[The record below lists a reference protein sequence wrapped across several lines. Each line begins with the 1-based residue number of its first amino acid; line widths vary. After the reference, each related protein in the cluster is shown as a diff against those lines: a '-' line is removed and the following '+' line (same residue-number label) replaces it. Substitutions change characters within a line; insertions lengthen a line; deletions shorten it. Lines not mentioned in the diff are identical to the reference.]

1 MAPRLVNSST
11 PLGVRGDFGDLG
23 VRGGLLLRL
32 GKGAPAS
39 GARRKDR
46 RGLHLR
52 RRETAMHARDEIR
65 MTARPM
71 MIKTVTKLFAP
82 ELAWCKAA
90 MGQTDETLSVRTDIH
105 ALPLDSGPG
114 VSAAVELKL
123 FEAPVGVVSV
133 SVALAT
139 SDLALPGHAGGG
151 S

>member
-1 MAPRLVNSST
+1 MQ
-11 PLGVRGDFGDLG
+11 
-23 VRGGLLLRL
+23 GGY
-32 GKGAPAS
+32 GP
-39 GARRKDR
+39 DR
-46 RGLHLR
+46 RN
-52 RRETAMHARDEIR
+52 D
-65 MTARPM
+65 
-71 MIKTVTKLFAP
+71 
-82 ELAWCKAA
+82 
-90 MGQTDETLSVRTDIH
+90 VRVTDIH